1 MMKTTMTMRMHIG
14 ILAVLV
20 SITAGGA
27 AQAAV
32 SAQEAAR
39 LKTTLTPLGAQRAG
53 NEDGTIP
60 AWEGGLTEAA
70 PGYASGEVRPDYFPE
85 EKPLYAI
92 SSANMEKYA
101 DKLTD
106 GVKGLMKKYP
116 DYRIDVYPTH
126 RTASAPQWFYD
137 NTFENAT
144 RAKLTGDGYS
154 FEGAYGGV
162 PFPITTN
169 PLEMILNHKTAWTRG
184 ESSVSPSLCYM
195 VTPNGKMSL
204 ASAGTQNLQK
214 PYHYE
219 DGSLESYKGIHT
231 LGRYVQSAPASKAG
245 EAILVHDPS
254 KENKR
259 FGLWQYLVGQRRV
272 RRAPSVSYDTPD
284 SVTSGMG
291 FFDEAFMLFG
301 PWDHHEY
308 KLVGKKEIYI
318 PYNNN
323 RANAAAPADLFKPKF
338 MNPDLVRW
346 ELHRV
351 WVIEAI
357 LAPGKRHVVAKR
369 MFYLDE
375 DSWQIILMDGWDAQ
389 GEFWRMAYTLTLLAP
404 DVPALVGN
412 IAWGVHNL
420 QTGGYYLNA
429 ALNGTT
435 QFKVVDRRRESFF
448 SPEELANLGLR

>member
-1 MMKTTMTMRMHIG
+1 MKTTIKMTTHIG
-14 ILAVLV
+14 MLAALVLM
-20 SITAGGA
+20 TATGA

-32 SAQEAAR
+32 SAEEAAK
-39 LKTTLTPLGAQRAG
+39 LKTTLTPFGAERAG
-53 NEDGTIP
+53 NAEGTIP
-60 AWEGGLTEAA
+60 AWEGGMTEAT
-70 PGYASGEVRPDYFPE
+70 PGYQSGDVRPDYFPD
-85 EKPLYAI
+85 EKPLYSI
-92 SSANMEKYA
+92 SATNMDKYA

-116 DYRIDVYPTH
+116 DFRIDIYPTH

-137 NTFENAT
+137 NTLKNASS
-144 RAKLTGDGYS
+144 AKLTGDGYT

-162 PFPITTN
+162 PFPITSD
-169 PLEMILNHKTAWTRG
+169 PLEMILNHKTAWGRG
-184 ESSVSPSLCYM
+184 ESSISPSRCYT

-204 ASAGTQNLQK
+204 VSVGTQNMQK
-214 PYHYE
+214 PYLYG
-219 DGSLESYKGIHT
+219 DGSLEDYKGIHT

-245 EAILVHDPS
+245 EAILLHDPS

-259 FGLWQYLVGQRRV
+259 IGLWQYLVGQRRV

-308 KLVGKKEIYI
+308 KLVGKKEVYI

-323 RANAAAPADLFKPKF
+323 RANAAAPEDLYTPKF

-351 WVIEAI
+351 WVIEAN

-369 MFYLDE
+369 QFYLDE

-389 GEFWRMAYTLTLLAP
+389 GELWRMAYTLTLLAP
-404 DVPALVGN
+404 DVPALVGD
-412 IAWGVHNL
+412 IAWGVYNL

>member
-1 MMKTTMTMRMHIG
+1 MKCKLSIFAIAVAMT
-14 ILAVLV
+14 L
-20 SITAGGA
+20 SGA

-32 SAQEAAR
+32 PAEEAAK
-39 LKTTLTPLGAQRAG
+39 LKTTLTPMGAERAG
-53 NEDGTIP
+53 NADGSIP
-60 AWEGGLTEAA
+60 AWEGGMTEAA
-70 PGYASGEVRPDYFPE
+70 PGYKSGDPRPDYFPD
-85 EKPLYAI
+85 EKPLYSI
-92 SSANMEKYA
+92 SAANMDQYA

-126 RTASAPQWFYD
+126 RTAAAPQWFYD
-137 NTFENAT
+137 NTFKNAT
-144 RAKLTGDGYS
+144 SAKLTGDGYR

-162 PFPITTN
+162 PFPITSN
-169 PLEMILNHKTAWTRG
+169 PNEMILNHFTAWTRG
-184 ESSVSPSLCYM
+184 ESSISPSRCYT
-195 VTPNGKMSL
+195 VTPGGRMSMV
-204 ASAGTQNLQK
+204 SDGIQNMQR
-214 PYHYE
+214 PYHYK
-219 DGSLESYKGIHT
+219 DGSLEDYKGIHM
-231 LGRYVQSAPASKAG
+231 LGRYVQEAPASKAG
-245 EAILVHDPS
+245 ESILLHNPS
-254 KENKR
+254 VEKKR
-259 FGLWQYLVGQRRV
+259 IGIWQYLVGQRRV

-308 KLVGKKEIYI
+308 KLIGKKEIYI

-323 RANAAAPADLFKPKF
+323 KANAAAPKDLFTPKF

-351 WVIEAI
+351 WVIEAS

-369 MFYLDE
+369 QFYLDE

-389 GEFWRMAYTLTLLAP
+389 GDLWRMAYTLTQLAP
-404 DVPALVGN
+404 EVPALVGDM
-412 IAWGVHNL
+412 AWGVYNL
-420 QTGGYYLNA
+420 QTGSYYLNA
-429 ALNGTT
+429 AVNGTT
-435 QFKVVDRRRESFF
+435 QFKVVEPRRESFF

>member
-1 MMKTTMTMRMHIG
+1 MNFKFSILLIAAAMTFY
-14 ILAVLV
+14 
-20 SITAGGA
+20 GGV
-27 AQAAV
+27 QAAV
-32 SAQEAAR
+32 SAEDAAK
-39 LKTTLTPLGAQRAG
+39 LKTTLTPFGAERAG
-53 NEDGTIP
+53 NADGTIP
-60 AWEGGLTEAA
+60 AWDGGLTEAPA
-70 PGYASGEVRPDYFPE
+70 GYKSGDVRPDYFPD
-85 EKPLYAI
+85 EKPLYSI
-92 SSANMEKYA
+92 SAANMDQYA

-116 DYRIDVYPTH
+116 GYRIDVYPTH
-126 RTASAPQWFYD
+126 RTAAAPQWFYD
-137 NTFENAT
+137 NTLKNAT
-144 RAKLTGDGYS
+144 SAKLTGDGYT

-162 PFPITTN
+162 PFPLTSN
-169 PLEMILNHKTAWTRG
+169 PLEMILNHKTAWGRG
-184 ESSVSPSLCYM
+184 ESSISPSRCYT

-204 ASAGTQNLQK
+204 VSVGTQNMQK
-214 PYHYE
+214 PYLYG
-219 DGSLESYKGIHT
+219 DGSLDSYKGYHT
-231 LGRYVQSAPASKAG
+231 LGRYVQTAPASKAG
-245 EAILVHDPS
+245 EAILLHDPS
-254 KENKR
+254 LEKKR
-259 FGLWQYLVGQRRV
+259 IGLWQYLVGQRRV

-308 KLVGKKEIYI
+308 KLIGKKEIYI

-323 RANAAAPADLFKPKF
+323 KANAAAPEDLFTPNF

-351 WVIEAI
+351 WVIEAN

-369 MFYLDE
+369 QFYLDE
-375 DSWQIILMDGWDAQ
+375 DTWQIILMDGWDAQ
-389 GEFWRMAYTLTLLAP
+389 GELWRMAYTLTLLAP
-404 DVPALVGN
+404 DVPAVVGD
-412 IAWGVHNL
+412 IAWGAYNL

-435 QFKVVDRRRESFF
+435 QFKVVERRRESFF